1 VYALSV
7 VSEDGLAMHC
17 ASPVYPTSQ
26 PDYRPGARLTFE
38 VLEVDASSLKR
49 LVGKAETFVVDDP
62 RQVPFIGRLASLEP
76 CTSSVEAL
84 SLMRYKPAMRAVI
97 VIERM
102 VDLERTAQPPS

>member
-1 VYALSV
+1 MYALSRLE
-7 VSEDGLAMHC
+7 EDGLMILC

-49 LVGKAETFVVDDP
+49 LVGKTETFGTDP
-62 RQVPFIGRLASLEP
+62 QQLPFIGKLVSLDH
-76 CTSSVEAL
+76 CTSTVVAL
-84 SLMRYKPAMRAVI
+84 SRLRHKPAMRGVI

-102 VDLERTAQPPS
+102 IDLRDPGQTEN